1 MFPLKNYYES
11 FIKKEI
17 IGTKREVAIRKLSN
31 LLACH
36 VISKNTVSAIHIR
49 YFTCNEQMQP
59 TDKWLGTIAV
69 KLKND
74 IVIETAISLPKDNN
88 PV

>member
-11 FIKKEI
+11 FIKEEI
-17 IGTKREVAIRKLSN
+17 IGMKKEVALKKLSK

-36 VISKNTVSAIHIR
+36 VISKDTKTSIHIR

-59 TDKWLGTIAV
+59 TDKWIGTIAV

-74 IVIETAISLPKDNN
+74 IVVDSAISVPNN
-88 PV
+88 QK